1 MPVTNF
7 IGIDVLEEDAKVLKN
22 LAQLPKVEYFKLKLL
37 DKISEFSEAGFF
49 IENNRVTGLTLQ
61 GPLNSPL
68 PEEIGDLSE
77 LHTLNLIACSLVDF
91 PLSMDLLQKLKILV
105 LDRNPLE
112 YFPEFIYELPQLEYL
127 SIGLTGLLI
136 PEDIGDLR
144 SLKHFAWGYNGN
156 EYFPESLWDLRLLE
170 TINLH
175 KNYFT
180 EIPEE
185 ITNLTAL
192 QELFIGHNPIDR
204 LPKAMLQLPNL
215 NKFNIQYTPIAKKPD
230 KETKQILKELKKKKV
245 MIIK

>member
-112 YFPEFIYELPQLEYL
+112 FFPEFIYELPQLEYL

-156 EYFPESLWDLRLLE
+156 EYFPESLWDLSLLE

-175 KNYFT
+175 KNNFT
-180 EIPEE
+180 EIPEK
-185 ITNLTAL
+185 IINLAAL
-192 QELFIGHNPIDR
+192 QELFIGHNPIEK
-204 LPKAMLQLPNL
+204 LPRALLQLPNL